1 MSLRPPSGSSRTR
14 VQTGVDVLDYE
25 LAGEMAVSLGR
36 AGAAVEAALAAL
48 RECTPNDTRRPQAL
62 KTAVRAVHAY
72 LIQREACGLRR
83 HADVIREYAIPQEVL
98 ARLGAS

>member
-1 MSLRPPSGSSRTR
+1 MSMRLPGSGGRR
-14 VQTGVDVLDYE
+14 VQTGVDVLDHE

-48 RECTPNDTRRPQAL
+48 RGCGPGAPERRELLRHA
-62 KTAVRAVHAY
+62 ARAVHAY
-72 LIQREACGLRR
+72 FIQREACGLRR
-83 HADVIREYAIPQEVL
+83 HKDVIREYGIPDEVL